1 MYESLVSD
9 CKFGPPIEFGNN
21 IGLGSSIPTSQFTPI
36 STWMLRSKK
45 RKISIVFLSQL
56 IARKCPVSHNIP
68 GLTSRQ
74 SAAVHAVPLGML
86 AGDNDMTSQQQPPRE
101 EFNRL
106 AELLKIQG
114 EPDYMDDL
122 YDQVRG
128 VFMMGESI
136 RSIDV
141 SGAEPDM
148 AFIPPST

>member
-1 MYESLVSD
+1 
-9 CKFGPPIEFGNN
+9 
-21 IGLGSSIPTSQFTPI
+21 
-36 STWMLRSKK
+36 
-45 RKISIVFLSQL
+45 
-56 IARKCPVSHNIP
+56 
-68 GLTSRQ
+68 
-74 SAAVHAVPLGML
+74 ML